1 MNGRTLSYG
10 AATAVVSLIFFTW
23 GGLTS
28 LNDVLI
34 PHLKSVFDMNYAQ
47 TMLIQSSFFG
57 AYFLMSLPS
66 GRVLAKLGYQRSIVV
81 GLLVAAAGA
90 ALFFPAA
97 RLPSYPL
104 FLGALFVLASG
115 ITLLQVAANPYISLL
130 GDPTGAPSRLNLAQA
145 LNSLGTTLFP
155 YLIGPLILS
164 GAVLGATELAA
175 LSPAQLAAYRA
186 EEAASVQLPYMVI
199 AGCLLAMAAFVALMR
214 IPPLT
219 EATERADNARHTY
232 REVLS
237 HPHLRWGVLAIF
249 VYVGA
254 EVSIGSFMIN
264 YITEPSI
271 GRLDRGAATEHLA
284 YYWGGAMVGR
294 FIGAALLRRY
304 DARRLLALA
313 AVVAIGLLVATMS
326 LHGPLAMWS
335 VLAIGLF
342 NSVMFPTI
350 FTIAIERL
358 GPMTSK
364 ASSLLVMAI
373 VGGAIIPW
381 LQGALA
387 DHTGLQSSY
396 AIPLLCYAYIVWY
409 GWRGSRLAPS
419 LQSQALAGAALA
431 RALH

>member
-1 MNGRTLSYG
+1 MNGRILSYG

-34 PHLKSVFDMNYAQ
+34 PHLKSVFEMNYAQ
-47 TMLIQSSFFG
+47 MMLIQSSFFG

-66 GRVLAKLGYQRSIVV
+66 GRVLAKLGYQRSIVI

-130 GDPTGAPSRLNLAQA
+130 GDPAGAPSRLNLAQA

-175 LSPAQLAAYRA
+175 LSPTQLAAYRA
-186 EEAASVQLPYMVI
+186 EEAASVQLPYAVI

-232 REVLS
+232 REVLG

-271 GRLDRGAATEHLA
+271 GGLDRDAATEHLA

-304 DARRLLALA
+304 DARHQLALA
-313 AVVAIGLLVATMS
+313 AVVAIGLLAATMS
-326 LHGPLAMWS
+326 LHGPPAMWC

-350 FTIAIERL
+350 FTIAIERQ
-358 GPMTSK
+358 GPMTNK
-364 ASSLLVMAI
+364 ATSLRVMAI
-373 VGGAIIPW
+373 VCGAIVPW

-387 DHTGLQSSY
+387 DRIGLQPSF

-409 GWRGSRLAPS
+409 GWRGSRLALS
-419 LQSQALAGAALA
+419 LQGQALVDAPLA
-431 RALH
+431 RAMH